1 MNFKTFFKDK
11 KNLAITILS
20 VLLIASFSSQGN
32 QSQELSQAE
41 DKIEQLSQDV
51 KQAKSELKDSQDELA
66 DFKEENADYIEVG
79 KKEVQKTKEI
89 ENSAE
94 TAVKNLEKDQT
105 QANLDLATSK
115 VDAVTDADK
124 KEKFQKR
131 IVTVKTAIEA
141 KKEKELEDKAEIA
154 VKNLENNQSRDNI
167 DDAKNKVNAVNNST
181 KKEAFNNRI
190 NAVVS
195 AIEAKEAEAAKQ
207 AQEQAAAEAAAQQA
221 QQQQN
226 QAAAQPGDT
235 TTVYITRTGSHYH
248 LNPNCRGLNRSKNTT
263 PVSLSEAQAL
273 GLTLCGFE

>member
-1 MNFKTFFKDK
+1 MDFKTFFKDK

-51 KQAKSELKDSQDELA
+51 KQAKSDLKDSQDELA
-66 DFKEENADYIEVG
+66 DFKEKNADYIEVG

-105 QANLDLATSK
+105 QANLDLA
-115 VDAVTDADK
+115 

-131 IVTVKTAIEA
+131 IATVKTAIEA
-141 KKEKELEDKAEIA
+141 KKEKELEDKAETA

-195 AIEAKEAEAAKQ
+195 AIEAKEAEASKQ

-226 QAAAQPGDT
+226 QAAAQPVDT

-248 LNPNCRGLNRSKNTT
+248 LSPYCRGLDRSNSTT
-263 PVSLSEAQAL
+263 LTTLSNAIAA
-273 GLTLCGFE
+273 GYTRCKFE

>member
-1 MNFKTFFKDK
+1 MMNFKTFFKDK

-51 KQAKSELKDSQDELA
+51 KQAKSDLKDSQGELA
-66 DFKEENADYIEVG
+66 DFKEKNANYIEVG

-131 IVTVKTAIEA
+131 IATVKTATET
-141 KKEKELEDKAEIA
+141 KKEKELEDKAETA

-207 AQEQAAAEAAAQQA
+207 AQ
-221 QQQQN
+221 QQQN

-248 LNPNCRGLNRSKNTT
+248 LNPNCRGLNRSKSTT
-263 PVSLSEAQAL
+263 PVSLSEAQDL

>member
-1 MNFKTFFKDK
+1 MMNFKTFFKDK
-11 KNLAITILS
+11 KNLAITILA

-51 KQAKSELKDSQDELA
+51 EQAKSDLKDSQDELA

-94 TAVKNLEKDQT
+94 T
-105 QANLDLATSK
+105 
-115 VDAVTDADK
+115 
-124 KEKFQKR
+124 
-131 IVTVKTAIEA
+131 
-141 KKEKELEDKAEIA
+141 A

-195 AIEAKEAEAAKQ
+195 AIETKEAEAAKQ
-207 AQEQAAAEAAAQQA
+207 AQEQAAAEAATQQA

-248 LNPNCRGLNRSKNTT
+248 LNPNCRGLNRSKSTT

>member
-1 MNFKTFFKDK
+1 M
-11 KNLAITILS
+11 
-20 VLLIASFSSQGN
+20 
-32 QSQELSQAE
+32 
-41 DKIEQLSQDV
+41 
-51 KQAKSELKDSQDELA
+51 A
-66 DFKEENADYIEVG
+66 DFKEENANYIEIG

-105 QANLDLATSK
+105 QANLVLATSK

-131 IVTVKTAIEA
+131 IATVKTAIEA
-141 KKEKELEDKAEIA
+141 KKEKELEDKAETA

-181 KKEAFNNRI
+181 KKEAFNNHI

-207 AQEQAAAEAAAQQA
+207 AQEQAAAKQA
-221 QQQQN
+221 QQQTASGYSRDARGRWHRPNGQYASKAEI
-226 QAAAQPGDT
+226 AAA
-235 TTVYITRTGSHYH
+235 
-248 LNPNCRGLNRSKNTT
+248 GL
-263 PVSLSEAQAL
+263 PW
-273 GLTLCGFE
+273 

>member
-1 MNFKTFFKDK
+1 MDFKTFFKDK

-51 KQAKSELKDSQDELA
+51 KQAKSDLKDSQDELA
-66 DFKEENADYIEVG
+66 DFKEKNADYIEVG

-131 IVTVKTAIEA
+131 IATVKTAIEA
-141 KKEKELEDKAEIA
+141 KKEKELEDKAETA
-154 VKNLENNQSRDNI
+154 VKNLENNQARDNI

-195 AIEAKEAEAAKQ
+195 AIEAKEAEASKL

-226 QAAAQPGDT
+226 QAAAQPVDT

-248 LNPNCRGLNRSKNTT
+248 LNPNCRGLNRSKSTT

>member
-32 QSQELSQAE
+32 QSQKLSQAE

-51 KQAKSELKDSQDELA
+51 KQAKSDLKDSQDELA

-131 IVTVKTAIEA
+131 IATVKTAIET
-141 KKEKELEDKAEIA
+141 KKEKEVEDNAETA

-190 NAVVS
+190 NAVAS
-195 AIEAKEAEAAKQ
+195 AIEAKEAESAKQ
-207 AQEQAAAEAAAQQA
+207 AQEQAAAQQA

-226 QAAAQPGDT
+226 QVAVQTGDT

-248 LNPNCRGLNRSKNTT
+248 LNPNCRGLNRSKSTT
-263 PVSLSEAQAL
+263 PVSLSKAQAL

>member
-1 MNFKTFFKDK
+1 M
-11 KNLAITILS
+11 
-20 VLLIASFSSQGN
+20 
-32 QSQELSQAE
+32 
-41 DKIEQLSQDV
+41 
-51 KQAKSELKDSQDELA
+51 A

-131 IVTVKTAIEA
+131 IATVKTAIEA
-141 KKEKELEDKAEIA
+141 KKEKELEDKAETA

-190 NAVVS
+190 KAVVS
-195 AIEAKEAEAAKQ
+195 AIETKEAEEAAQAEEARKAEEARQ
-207 AQEQAAAEAAAQQA
+207 AQEQAAAEEAARQQAEAQQA
-221 QQQQN
+221 QQQAASGYSRDARGRWHRPNGQYASKAEI
-226 QAAAQPGDT
+226 AAAVLPW
-235 TTVYITRTGSHYH
+235 
-248 LNPNCRGLNRSKNTT
+248 
-263 PVSLSEAQAL
+263 
-273 GLTLCGFE
+273 

>member
-1 MNFKTFFKDK
+1 MDFKTFFKDK

-51 KQAKSELKDSQDELA
+51 KQAKSDLKDSQDELA
-66 DFKEENADYIEVG
+66 DFKEKNADYIEVG

-94 TAVKNLEKDQT
+94 T
-105 QANLDLATSK
+105 
-115 VDAVTDADK
+115 
-124 KEKFQKR
+124 
-131 IVTVKTAIEA
+131 
-141 KKEKELEDKAEIA
+141 A

-195 AIEAKEAEAAKQ
+195 AIEAKEAEASKQ

-226 QAAAQPGDT
+226 QAAAQPVDT

-248 LNPNCRGLNRSKNTT
+248 LNPNCRGLNRSKSTT

>member
-51 KQAKSELKDSQDELA
+51 KQAKSDLKDSQDELA

-79 KKEVQKTKEI
+79 RKEVQKTKEI

-131 IVTVKTAIEA
+131 IATVKTAIEA
-141 KKEKELEDKAEIA
+141 KKELEDKAETA

-167 DDAKNKVNAVNNST
+167 DEAKNKVSAVNNST
-181 KKEAFNNRI
+181 KKEAFKNRI
-190 NAVVS
+190 NAVIS

-248 LNPNCRGLNRSKNTT
+248 LNPNCRGLNRSKSTT

>member
-1 MNFKTFFKDK
+1 MDFKTFFKDK

-51 KQAKSELKDSQDELA
+51 KQAKSDLKDSQDELA
-66 DFKEENADYIEVG
+66 DFKEKNADYIEVG

-131 IVTVKTAIEA
+131 IATV
-141 KKEKELEDKAEIA
+141 
-154 VKNLENNQSRDNI
+154 
-167 DDAKNKVNAVNNST
+167 

-195 AIEAKEAEAAKQ
+195 AIEAKEAEASKQ

-226 QAAAQPGDT
+226 QAAAQPVDT

-248 LNPNCRGLNRSKNTT
+248 LNPNCRGLNRSKSTT